1 MRPWGLGGAWVPLP
15 AIRVLLGVLVHHI
28 DDVQHHQP
36 HAQDLLLFHEGAP
49 QASYQQ
55 ASGGNSY
62 WALSLLSTGGVPASQ
77 GLPWLLLSL
86 RSSSRSYLIRP
97 MAEPLTSPLQ
107 LSDRVRLVPLMQS
120 ENALLM
126 HHLSGLSAPAADSR
140 PWTTQTSWLRQLKPL
155 LRRRSTEAHAPRV
168 PAAVTHPSQPKSRP
182 SQASEPHVTGNA
194 ASRRGGAGHAP
205 PGGRWRTGRRDPP

>member
-1 MRPWGLGGAWVPLP
+1 MSSTTSPTHR
-15 AIRVLLGVLVHHI
+15 ICFSSMRVLPKLPTSK
-28 DDVQHHQP
+28 Q
-36 HAQDLLLFHEGAP
+36 AEGIP
-49 QASYQQ
+49 T
-55 ASGGNSY
+55 G
-62 WALSLLSTGGVPASQ
+62 LCLLSTGGVPASQ

-97 MAEPLTSPLQ
+97 MAEPLTSPTQ
-107 LSDRVRLVPLMQS
+107 LSDRVWLVPLMQS

>member
-1 MRPWGLGGAWVPLP
+1 MRPWGLRGAWAPLP

-36 HAQDLLLFHEGAP
+36 HAQDPLLFHEGAP

-55 ASGGNSY
+55 AEGIPTG
-62 WALSLLSTGGVPASQ
+62 LCLLSTGGVPASQ
-77 GLPWLLLSL
+77 GLPWLLLRL

-97 MAEPLTSPLQ
+97 MAEPLTSPPR

-126 HHLSGLSAPAADSR
+126 HHLSCPSAPAADSR
-140 PWTTQTSWLRQLKPL
+140 PWTTQTSWLRQLKSL
-155 LRRRSTEAHAPRV
+155 LRSRSTEAHAPHV
-168 PAAVTHPSQPKSRP
+168 PAAVTHPSKPKLRP
-182 SQASEPHVTGNA
+182 SQTSEPHVTGNA
-194 ASRRGGAGHAP
+194 ASRQGGAGPAP
-205 PGGRWRTGRRDPP
+205 PGGRWRTGCHDPP

>member
-1 MRPWGLGGAWVPLP
+1 MRPWGLGGAWAPLP

-62 WALSLLSTGGVPASQ
+62 WALPLINWRCPSFSGAALAPPQPAELLPELPNPAN
-77 GLPWLLLSL
+77 G
-86 RSSSRSYLIRP
+86 RTSYFS
-97 MAEPLTSPLQ
+97 ASVV
-107 LSDRVRLVPLMQS
+107 RVRLVPLMQS

-126 HHLSGLSAPAADSR
+126 HHLSGPSAPAADSR

-168 PAAVTHPSQPKSRP
+168 PAAVTHPSQPKPRP
-182 SQASEPHVTGNA
+182 GQASEPHVTGNA
-194 ASRRGGAGHAP
+194 ASRRGGAGPAP